1 MKTAEEK
8 KRLTDR
14 LRALVDYGK
23 ETSAEFAEVLRE
35 GADPNAIG
43 TDGWS
48 VVHLVKHVQVLEL
61 LKEEGADL
69 EQRTSRHSNGVPAG
83 STPLLKNA
91 IVGYEEACRT
101 LIRMG
106 ADISARNSLGNGL
119 AQVKAER
126 IKEILIRAGILKH
139 LTKEELKGFSIGL
152 KAARKELLLRAVQTL
167 QKKGACGMEI

>member
-8 KRLTDR
+8 KRLTER

-23 ETSAEFAEVLRE
+23 ETSTEFAEVLME

-69 EQRTSRHSNGVPAG
+69 EQRTTQHSNGVPSG
-83 STPLLKNA
+83 STPLMKNA
-91 IVGYEEACRT
+91 IFGYEEACRT
-101 LIRMG
+101 LIGMG
-106 ADISARNSLGNGL
+106 ADISARNALGNGL

-126 IKEILIRAGILKH
+126 VREILIGAGILKH

-152 KAARKELLLRAVQTL
+152 PKAKKELLLRAVQSL
-167 QKKGACGMEI
+167 QKKGAGGMEI